1 MHVIEI
7 YDFCQKVLKECGH
20 EEESVYI
27 YEIISHQIF
36 YMVQDMMLDLKNAD
50 IKQIM
55 QITEN
60 EELRNQI
67 VICKDNILETICLIL
82 VKRKKIRIL
91 NILIYILKGI
101 RKGIKRK

>member
-1 MHVIEI
+1 
-7 YDFCQKVLKECGH
+7 
-20 EEESVYI
+20 
-27 YEIISHQIF
+27 
-36 YMVQDMMLDLKNAD
+36 MMLDLKNAD

>member
-1 MHVIEI
+1 
-7 YDFCQKVLKECGH
+7 
-20 EEESVYI
+20 
-27 YEIISHQIF
+27 
-36 YMVQDMMLDLKNAD
+36 MVQDMMLDLKNAD